1 MKKEFTIRR
10 KSEREVFRA
19 YVEMLKPF
27 LKGLRSR
34 ECDVFAEILYQY
46 SLRKNI
52 QSKRDRFALVLNGDG
67 REIIADTLNMSQAT
81 LRNAVSSLRKKGLL
95 KDDNTIADVY
105 LLSLQENSVGLSFVF
120 KVGE

>member
-10 KSEREVFRA
+10 NSEREVFRA

-46 SLRKNI
+46 SLRKSI
-52 QSKRDRFALVLNGDG
+52 QSKRDRFALVLNSDG
-67 REIIADTLNMSQAT
+67 REDIADSLNMSQAT

-105 LLSLQENSVGLSFVF
+105 LLNLKENSVDLSFVF
-120 KVGE
+120 KVGQ